1 MEYKYKLLLKEHK
14 LTLESDVLDPAFV
27 QKAKD
32 FEEALKKKELT
43 EDQINAIDDE
53 LVELFSHLEIEEVDS
68 PELAKEKHKAKVLEA
83 KNVIA
88 AAETLDELKKLQ
100 KEYEALPE
108 LQPFIEKRIEKL
120 EKAVEEATDKAEK
133 EKFITDSTAEIAAAK
148 YETLAGL
155 SEKFKDHPDLVK
167 LIEARIIKEKPAAKE
182 MTIREK
188 LQAAKKRRWTYDDLI
203 AIGIKPT
210 GDDMKIEG
218 VYLQR
223 EYMFKVYFITEID
236 GVKV

>member
-32 FEEALKKKELT
+32 FQADLEAKKLT

-53 LVELFSHLEIEEVDS
+53 LVALFGQLEIEEVDS

-83 KNVIA
+83 KEVIA
-88 AAETLDELKKLQ
+88 AAGSMDELKKLQ
-100 KEYEALPE
+100 KEYEEFPE

-120 EKAVEEATDKAEK
+120 EKAAQEAVDKTEK
-133 EKFITDSTAEIAAAK
+133 IKFMSDATAEIEAAAYEALAALSGK
-148 YETLAGL
+148 YKE
-155 SEKFKDHPDLVK
+155 HPDLLK
-167 LIEARIIKEKPAAKE
+167 LIEARIEKEKPAAKE
-182 MTIREK
+182 LTIREK

-210 GDDMKIEG
+210 GDDMEVEG

-223 EYMFKVYFITEID
+223 EYMFKVYFIIAID